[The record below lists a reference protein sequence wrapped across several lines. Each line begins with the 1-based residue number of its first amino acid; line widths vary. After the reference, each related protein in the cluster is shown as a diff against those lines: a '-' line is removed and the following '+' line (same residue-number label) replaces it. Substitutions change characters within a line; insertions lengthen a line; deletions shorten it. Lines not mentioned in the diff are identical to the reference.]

1 MILKDKKYSI
11 PRNWSNTELKKVA
24 SFFKGKVVNV
34 SGWQDK
40 DKEGNYYKKY
50 FTSAEE
56 YYLTNYLSEV
66 RGFQG
71 NIKNEIFLDLEKDLS
86 ADLIKKFDVVF
97 NHTTLEHVFD
107 IFKAFENL
115 CKLSKDIVI
124 MVLPF
129 IQEVHGDYGDY
140 WRLTPQAINRL
151 FIQNKYS
158 LIYLNYSKNSKNSIY
173 IFAIGS
179 MKADK
184 WDNIYNMEGNKI
196 HNLNFPVGKTHITN
210 SIFYNI
216 ELFLRKNMEQLLF
229 KKKENSQ

>member
-1 MILKDKKYSI
+1 MILKDKKYSV
-11 PRNWSNTELKKVA
+11 PRNWSNTELKKMA

-40 DKEGNYYKKY
+40 DKEGSFYKKY

-71 NIKNEIFLDLEKDLS
+71 NIKNEIFLNLEKDLPI
-86 ADLIKKFDVVF
+86 DLVKKFDVVF

-151 FIQNKYS
+151 FIQNKFS

-179 MKADK
+179 MQADK
-184 WDNIYNMEGNKI
+184 WDSINNLEGNKMDD
-196 HNLNFPVGKTHITN
+196 LNFPVGKKHVTN
-210 SIFYNI
+210 SILYNI
-216 ELFLRKNMEQLLF
+216 ELFLRKNIEQLLF
-229 KKKENSQ
+229 KKK